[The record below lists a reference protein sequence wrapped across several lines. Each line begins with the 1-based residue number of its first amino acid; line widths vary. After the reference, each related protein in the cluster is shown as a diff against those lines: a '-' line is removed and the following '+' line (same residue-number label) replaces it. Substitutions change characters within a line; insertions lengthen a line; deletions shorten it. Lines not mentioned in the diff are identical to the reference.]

1 MHNSEYNAYERMKKI
16 VKQIEIQDE
25 DWAKDWKIIV
35 SIFEKIDELEK
46 LFSKLDVPYLREIQ
60 QKVLILNLEK
70 YGWSLQNYII
80 EKYSRA

>member
-1 MHNSEYNAYERMKKI
+1 ME
-16 VKQIEIQDE
+16 QIEVQDE
-25 DWAKDWKIIV
+25 EWAKDWQIIV
-35 SIFEKIDELEK
+35 SIFEKIDELEI
-46 LFSKLDVPYLREIQ
+46 LFSNLDVSYLREIQ

>member
-1 MHNSEYNAYERMKKI
+1 M
-16 VKQIEIQDE
+16 KQIEIQDE
-25 DWAKDWKIIV
+25 EWAQDWKIIV

-46 LFSKLDVPYLREIQ
+46 LFSDLDVPYLREIQ

>member
-1 MHNSEYNAYERMKKI
+1 MHNSEYNAHERMKKI
-16 VKQIEIQDE
+16 LNQIEIQDE
-25 DWAKDWKIIV
+25 EWANDWKIIV

-46 LFSKLDVPYLREIQ
+46 LFSNLDVSYLREIQ

-70 YGWSLQNYII
+70 YGWSLQNYIV

>member
-1 MHNSEYNAYERMKKI
+1 MKKI

-25 DWAKDWKIIV
+25 EWAQDWKIIV

-46 LFSKLDVPYLREIQ
+46 LFSDLDVPYLREIQ

>member
-1 MHNSEYNAYERMKKI
+1 MHSIEYNVYDRMEKI

-25 DWAKDWKIIV
+25 EWAQDWKIIV

-70 YGWSLQNYII
+70 YGWSLQNYIV
-80 EKYSRA
+80 EKYSQA

>member
-1 MHNSEYNAYERMKKI
+1 ME
-16 VKQIEIQDE
+16 QIEVQDE
-25 DWAKDWKIIV
+25 EWAKDWQIIV

-46 LFSKLDVPYLREIQ
+46 LFSNLEVSYLREIQ